1 MGQMDFDRP
10 GWVKFFLAICPLY
23 WDYLLLKWLF
33 AFKNRQFFTEVWL
46 FIGRAIIAIPVLVIL
61 NVILAQI
68 VMKCMN

>member
-1 MGQMDFDRP
+1 MGQMDFEQP
-10 GWVKFFLAICPLY
+10 KWVKFFLAICPLY

-61 NVILAQI
+61 NVALFQFAIQF
-68 VMKCMN
+68 VK